1 MTDHKVW
8 RRDKQEPEPNASHG
22 RVTRASTVTT
32 ITVIAAVAIFLYLI
46 RRILLPFVLA
56 GVLAYVCT
64 PVVDWLAARTRSP
77 RWLFAVIVLLML
89 MALATLL
96 GLLGIPALLE
106 DIGAVAG
113 DLQGTVAR
121 LAHDLIGDRTFNLIG
136 EPIDAAQIAAHTIEA
151 LREWFDRSGA
161 AFALVVWSVAG
172 LSGFL
177 LVWVLLGYFLVDLPR
192 IARGVCWLVPPEQ
205 RPFVSRVWS
214 ELDPLLRRYFIG
226 VALVIAYASTVA
238 YVGLGLVLGLR
249 HALLLALL
257 TGLLEVL
264 PLIGPLAAAI
274 IAGLAATQQAT
285 SGWNILAYV
294 AYATVLRL
302 SIDQFFGPIV
312 LGRASRLRPVSVI
325 FCFLSGG
332 ILFGTVGVILAVPVA
347 LGIKVVLATLYNEP
361 HT

>member
-1 MTDHKVW
+1 MTDHQAW
-8 RRDKQEPEPNASHG
+8 RRDKQEPEPNAIHG
-22 RVTRASTVTT
+22 RVARASTVTT
-32 ITVIAAVAIFLYLI
+32 ITVFVAVAIFLYLI
-46 RRILLPFVLA
+46 RSILLPFVLA

-64 PVVDWLAARTRSP
+64 PVVDWLTARTRSP

-96 GLLGIPALLE
+96 GFLGVPALLE
-106 DIGAVAG
+106 DLGAVAG

-136 EPIDAAQIAAHTIEA
+136 EPIGAAQIAAQAIEA
-151 LREWFDRSGA
+151 IRGWFDRSGA
-161 AFALVVWSVAG
+161 AFALVVWSIAG
-172 LSGFL
+172 LSGFV

-192 IARGVCWLVPPEQ
+192 IGRGVFWLVPPEQ

-226 VALVIAYASTVA
+226 VALVIAYTSTVA
-238 YVGLGLVLGLR
+238 YLGLGLVLGLH
-249 HALLLALL
+249 HALFLALL
-257 TGLLEVL
+257 TGLFEVI
-264 PLIGPLAAAI
+264 PVIGPLAAAV
-274 IAGLAATQQAT
+274 IAGLVATQQAT
-285 SGWNILAYV
+285 SGWNIVAYV
-294 AYATVLRL
+294 TYASVLRI

-312 LGRASRLRPVSVI
+312 LGRASRLRPVLVI

-347 LGIKVVLATLYNEP
+347 LGLKVVLATLYDEP
-361 HT
+361 HK